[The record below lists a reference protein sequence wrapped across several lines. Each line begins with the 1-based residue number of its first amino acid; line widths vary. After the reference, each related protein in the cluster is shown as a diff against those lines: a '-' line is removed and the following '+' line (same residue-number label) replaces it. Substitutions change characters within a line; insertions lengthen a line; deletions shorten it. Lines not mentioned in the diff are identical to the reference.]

1 MSKPLVW
8 ITGAGGLIGSHLV
21 KSAKQLTRGWKF
33 LPLTREKLDL
43 SDFAAVDGLFAAQ
56 PPALI
61 IHCAALSRMAA
72 CQADPALAERMNV
85 SVAGHLCE
93 LAGKIPLIFFST
105 DLVFDGRKGDY
116 VETDPVNPLSVYAK
130 TKVRA
135 EELVLR
141 NSRHTV
147 VRLALNTG
155 RSPAGTRS
163 FTEEM
168 RAAFARGKAL
178 KLFTDEFRCPIP
190 VQVTARAIW
199 DLAQSGRPGLYH
211 LAGREKLSRWEIGQM
226 VASRWPDVQARIEPS
241 SLKDYHGPSRP
252 ADTSLNCAKIA
263 DHLSFRLPGLSEWL
277 RDNPDE
283 PV

>member
-1 MSKPLVW
+1 MSAPLVW
-8 ITGAGGLIGSHLV
+8 ITGAGGLIGSHLAQ
-21 KSAKQLTRGWKF
+21 SATQVARGWKF

-43 SDFAAVDGLFAAQ
+43 SDFAAVDRLFAAQ

-72 CQADPALAERMNV
+72 CQVDPVLAKRMNV
-85 SVAGHLCE
+85 SVTGHLCE
-93 LAGKIPLIFFST
+93 LAARIPLIFFST

-116 VETDPVNPLSVYAK
+116 VETDPANPLSVYAE

-147 VRLALNTG
+147 VRVALNTG
-155 RSPAGTRS
+155 RSLAGTRS
-163 FTEEM
+163 FTEEL
-168 RAAFARGKAL
+168 RAAFARGETL

-190 VQVTARAIW
+190 AQVTARAVW
-199 DLAQSGRPGLYH
+199 ELAQSGRPGLYH
-211 LAGREKLSRWEIGQM
+211 LAGGEKLSRWEIGQM
-226 VASRWPDVQARIEPS
+226 VASRWPDVQARIAPS
-241 SLKDYHGPSRP
+241 SLKDYQGPPRP
-252 ADTSLNCAKIA
+252 ADISLNCAKIE
-263 DHLSFRLPGLSEWL
+263 DLLSFRLPGLGEWL